1 MPLSREQRERARL
14 MFSAICEFRK
24 NYEPCGFKQA
34 HIAEMSGVP
43 QPTISKVLNGQID
56 PSEDQ
61 LNRLF
66 EALGLRLDNVL
77 SDWHPKDR
85 LVGYLATPLTG
96 IVANSAES
104 DELER
109 VVRQIRGLT
118 ARVEFSSPA

>member
-14 MFSAICEFRK
+14 MFSAIYEFRK
-24 NYEPCGFKQA
+24 NHEPCGFKQA
-34 HIAEMSGVP
+34 HITEISGVP
-43 QPTISKVLNGQID
+43 QSTISKILGKQID

-77 SDWHPKDR
+77 SEWRPKDR

-96 IVANSAES
+96 IVA
-104 DELER
+104 
-109 VVRQIRGLT
+109 
-118 ARVEFSSPA
+118 SPPE